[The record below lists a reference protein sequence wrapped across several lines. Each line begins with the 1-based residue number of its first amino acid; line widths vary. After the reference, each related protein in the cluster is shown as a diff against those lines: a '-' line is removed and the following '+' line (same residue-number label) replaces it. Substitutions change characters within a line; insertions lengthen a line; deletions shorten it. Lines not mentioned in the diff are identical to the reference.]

1 MMNQYGLL
9 SAGIL
14 LVLLH
19 AFLSVL
25 NVGKVGQP
33 SDIGGGLLLLAGYL
47 LVAIAVL
54 RLVWRLGRARL
65 ARRNDD
71 QGPRTHGGTQM

>member
-33 SDIGGGLLLLAGYL
+33 SDIGGGLLLLGFLAPLAAGVIVYVPAV
-47 LVAIAVL
+47 VA
-54 RLVWRLGRARL
+54 W
-65 ARRNDD
+65 
-71 QGPRTHGGTQM
+71 PT